1 MKVQKNGSRGLIFV
15 FPDFQ
20 AFPQVTLTIQIYVI
34 VGKKNIFICD
44 TGARADQMETIKQ
57 YLKDHDLDKKPILVF
72 NTHFHS
78 DHTSGN
84 TVFNNTQ
91 IVSHILC
98 REKMIQAFKAGN
110 KEDEN
115 MVDYKGPTL
124 PSIVFQDRLIF
135 YDDSVEFFYSPGHSE
150 DSASCYDQ
158 IDKTLLVGDNSVDP
172 LPLLTWH
179 RFDKYIKTLHN
190 YCDIDSKTV
199 ILGHNLILH
208 DNSFIKDTLAYIEKF
223 RLFEV
228 DTSNF
233 TPIHA
238 TWYRW
243 SLIFVGISLKE
254 AGKEEEA
261 QKYFKKV
268 KLELQKPE
276 LKPLDEEELKE
287 IKEILKEAF
296 IDEGYS

>member
-1 MKVQKNGSRGLIFV
+1 MKVQKIGSRGLLFV

-20 AFPQVTLTIQIYVI
+20 VFPQVSLTIQIFVI
-34 VGKKNIFICD
+34 IGDKHIFICD
-44 TGARADQMETIKQ
+44 TGIKADQMETLKQ
-57 YLKDHDLDKKPILVF
+57 YLKDHDLDKKPVLVF

-84 TVFNNTQ
+84 KVFNNTQ

-135 YDDSVEFFYSPGHSE
+135 YDDGVEFFYSPGHSE

-158 IDKTLLVGDNSVDP
+158 IDKTLLVGDNLVDP

-208 DNSFIKDTLAYIEKF
+208 DNSFIKETMAYIEKF
-223 RLFEV
+223 HLFEV

-243 SLIFVGISLKE
+243 SLILVGISLKE

-261 QKYFKKV
+261 LKYLKKA

-287 IKEILKEAF
+287 IKVILKEAF
-296 IDEGYS
+296 IDEEYS